1 MITAMNLVMVSP
13 NNFNIVTLI
22 IAANIEDAIKSTIGN
37 AISSHHEYLMQLI
50 IIETIIMPMDRILY
64 KP

>member
-1 MITAMNLVMVSP
+1 MLTAMNLVMVSP
-13 NNFNIVTLI
+13 NNLNIVTLI

>member
-13 NNFNIVTLI
+13 NNLNIVTLI

>member
-13 NNFNIVTLI
+13 NNLNIVTLI

-37 AISSHHEYLMQLI
+37 AISSHHEYLIQLI

>member
-1 MITAMNLVMVSP
+1 MNLVMVSP
-13 NNFNIVTLI
+13 NNLNIVTLI